1 MKRLFVLI
9 LVLIVGLIIFSA
21 CSSEKKAEEQAATQT
36 EAAKTEKVNITP
48 DMLAT
53 PVDLACGM
61 DLKNHEI
68 ADTAIY
74 KGKVYGFCSSDC
86 KATFK
91 ANPDS
96 FLAKMPKMEEMEEKM
111 EGKHEMGEKEEK
123 TEGEHEKM

>member
-1 MKRLFVLI
+1 MKKLLI
-9 LVLIVGLIIFSA
+9 LTVIVFVGLMVLVA
-21 CSSEKKAEEQAATQT
+21 CSGEKKAGEQAATKT
-36 EAAKTEKVNITP
+36 EAAAEQKLDITP

-74 KGKVYGFCSSDC
+74 HGKVYGFCSSDC

-96 FLAKMPKMEEMEEKM
+96 FLAKMPNMEKM
-111 EGKHEMGEKEEK
+111 EKGEHEMEGQHDEKS
-123 TEGEHEKM
+123 EGEHDKM